1 MANKK
6 DSKKDE
12 QGALGFHRAV
22 PIILFALAVF
32 IGICFITKDDTG
44 MLGNVI
50 SSVLLGLFSIGGY
63 FIPVVLGVHA
73 IFYISDIK
81 EKRLLSR
88 LIFSIL
94 TVIAVSVIAHAV
106 ANWNSEMLAFDPIA
120 FYVEGGASVGGG
132 FIGGILAFL
141 FISFL
146 GKIGVI
152 ILSSVMLLIYI
163 IFFFSKGST
172 LLELGRTVLLAVLGF
187 LSLIEK
193 GVKKIIGFFKKSK
206 ADKEIESA
214 KEKSEALADDDFF
227 DVDNGMASIEVSE
240 LGILESRSREA
251 METNPTLH
259 ETIHHKSEVNNKD
272 STRESRRT
280 DKVYMGDISDYVED
294 IPNKS
299 FENDIVID
307 IEPEV
312 NENNAV
318 SSDSA
323 DDIFT
328 HAFDPYSLAV
338 NEELANKPSSRA
350 MEYHEERVTPP
361 SVTED
366 LEDITEEEYKRM
378 QREAEFEKRK
388 RFVVDERLNA
398 DAARSAQKNVEFHI
412 QESED
417 LTAPEVE
424 ETISVTF
431 EKDKLDID
439 GRANPKSKP
448 EASVLD
454 DVYAPIG
461 RQDGFKPFDIPN
473 DDDGG
478 LEFEFGLDNE
488 PEKLTVERTMLTEEP
503 KYEPI
508 IPQKPVAPEPVT
520 PVIPKDDNTE
530 DFSLVGIDEDDI
542 EGEHEEIADSE
553 EIAPE
558 EQNPFILEAR
568 GMFDMFREE
577 KSDEANNVEDI
588 EPIVVDED
596 IDINEDIDIQ
606 DDEDESYD
614 EEDESYDED
623 TDNEAEGDDIPFD
636 YIRPSSAKS
645 SPAAKPI
652 TKPENITTPPK
663 KEDWSHFKFPPIDLL
678 APGEVD
684 DDESVKDEIFQ
695 KTNIILGKLAEFG
708 VTATIKGVDRGPRIT
723 RYEVVP
729 ATGVKVSQVT
739 GLYNDIKLALAT
751 GGVRMLAPVPGK
763 SAVGFEVPNK
773 KAVIVRLREL
783 LEHDSYKSATSTTFV
798 CMGKDVSG
806 NAVFADI
813 EKFPHAVVAGATG
826 TGKSVCINSLLVSIL
841 YRARP
846 DEVKLILIDPKK
858 VEFNMYNGIPH
869 LLIPVVTEAKQ
880 AAGALMWA
888 CNEMERRY
896 SLIQSLN
903 VRNIQAYNEKVKKD
917 PSIGEF
923 LPKIIIV
930 IDELSNL
937 MLEVKDPVETLID
950 KIAAMARA
958 AGIHLL
964 LGTQRPDTNVISGKI
979 KNNINV
985 RISCKVTSLAD
996 SRTVLDMAGAEKLLG
1011 KGDMLFKTEDS
1022 PEPVRIQS
1030 CFVSDSEVQDIMDY
1044 LKQYS
1049 TGAQYDEEVL
1059 DEINRSA
1066 KKCGNQ
1072 KKGGADDDD
1081 DEDEMGSIYGDPEFR
1096 DAVEYCIRAG
1106 QASASN
1112 LQIKMKIGFQRAS
1125 RYINMMEAIGVVGE
1139 KKGSKPREI
1148 LLTIDEWREKLYRV
1162 DIN

>member
-6 DSKKDE
+6 DRKADEKK
-12 QGALGFHRAV
+12 ALGFHRAV
-22 PIILFALAVF
+22 PIILFALAIF
-32 IGICFITKDDTG
+32 IGICFITKNDTG

-50 SSVLLGLFSIGGY
+50 SSILLGLFSIGGY
-63 FIPVVLGVHA
+63 FIPVVLAAHA

-88 LIFSIL
+88 LVFSIL
-94 TVIAVSVIAHAV
+94 TVIAVSIIAHAI
-106 ANWNSEMLAFDPIA
+106 ANWNSETLVFDPIA
-120 FYVEGGASVGGG
+120 FYVDGGASVGGG

-141 FISFL
+141 FMSFL

-152 ILSSVMLLIYI
+152 ILSSVILLIYI
-163 IFFFSKGST
+163 VFFFSKGST

-193 GVKKIIGFFKKSK
+193 GIKKVIGFFKKSK
-206 ADKEIESA
+206 LDKEIESA
-214 KEKSEALADDDFF
+214 KQKSEALADDDFF

-259 ETIHHKSEVNNKD
+259 ETIHHKSEIDNDD
-272 STRESRRT
+272 SAKNTRRT
-280 DKVYMGDISDYVED
+280 NKVYVDDISDYRED
-294 IPNKS
+294 ISP
-299 FENDIVID
+299 ENSDNNIVID
-307 IEPEV
+307 VEPEI
-312 NENNAV
+312 NK
-318 SSDSA
+318 SSGVGTDSA

-328 HAFDPYSLAV
+328 HAFDPYSFAV
-338 NEELANKPSSRA
+338 NEELANKPSSMA
-350 MEYHEERVTPP
+350 AEYNEQRVAPP
-361 SVTED
+361 SVKED
-366 LEDITEEEYKRM
+366 LDDISEEDYKKM

-388 RFVVDERLNA
+388 RIVVDDRRNA
-398 DAARSAQKNVEFHI
+398 DAARCAQKTVEFHI

-424 ETISVTF
+424 DTISVTF
-431 EKDKLDID
+431 EKDKLDMD
-439 GRANPKSKP
+439 RGANSESKP

-461 RQDGFKPFDIPN
+461 RQDGFKPFDIPR
-473 DDDGG
+473 DDEVEV
-478 LEFEFGLDNE
+478 EFEFGNNNE
-488 PEKLTVERTMLTEEP
+488 PEKLTVERTILSEEP
-503 KYEPI
+503 KYETVI
-508 IPQKPVAPEPVT
+508 EEPVT
-520 PVIPKDDNTE
+520 PVISENDTDE
-530 DFSLVGIDEDDI
+530 DFSLVGVDEDGEDLDI
-542 EGEHEEIADSE
+542 DGEAEEAVDKE

-558 EQNPFILEAR
+558 EQNPYIVEAR
-568 GMFDMFREE
+568 GMFDMFRNENH
-577 KSDEANNVEDI
+577 DETDDAEDI
-588 EPIVVDED
+588 EPVIVDED

-606 DDEDESYD
+606 DDEDEPYNK
-614 EEDESYDED
+614 EEDE
-623 TDNEAEGDDIPFD
+623 NEDDIPFD
-636 YIRPSSAKS
+636 YIRPTGPKTASDI
-645 SPAAKPI
+645 KPV
-652 TKPENITTPPK
+652 TKPDKISTPPK
-663 KEDWSHFKFPPIDLL
+663 KEDWSHYKLPPIELL

-684 DDESVKDEIFQ
+684 DDESVKDEILQ
-695 KTNIILGKLAEFG
+695 KSNIILNKLAEFG
-708 VTATIKGVDRGPRIT
+708 VIATIKGVDRGPRIT

-729 ATGVKVSQVT
+729 ATGIKVSQVT
-739 GLYNDIKLALAT
+739 SLYNDIKLALAT

-783 LEHDSYKSATSTTFV
+783 LVHDSYKSATSTTFV

-896 SLIQSLN
+896 SLIQALN

-917 PSIGEF
+917 PSLGEF

-985 RISCKVTSLAD
+985 RISCKVTSNAD
-996 SRTVLDMAGAEKLLG
+996 SRTILDTVGAEKLLG
-1011 KGDMLFKTEDS
+1011 KGDMLFKTENE
-1022 PEPVRIQS
+1022 PEPVRLQS

-1049 TGAQYDEEVL
+1049 TGAQYDEAVL

-1148 LLTIDEWREKLYRV
+1148 LLTIDEWHEKLYRI
-1162 DIN
+1162 DID

>member
-6 DSKKDE
+6 DSKADE
-12 QGALGFHRAV
+12 RKALGFHRAV

-44 MLGNVI
+44 MLGSAI

-63 FIPVVLGVHA
+63 FIPVVLAVHA
-73 IFYISDIK
+73 IFYLSDIK

-94 TVIAVSVIAHAV
+94 TVVAVSIMSHAV
-106 ANWNSEMLAFDPIA
+106 ANWNEEVLAFDPVA
-120 FYVEGGASVGGG
+120 FYVDGGASVGGG

-141 FISFL
+141 FMSFL

-193 GVKKIIGFFKKSK
+193 GVKKVIGFFKKSK
-206 ADKEIESA
+206 SEKEIESA

-251 METNPTLH
+251 MEANPTLH
-259 ETIHHKSEVNNKD
+259 ETVHHKSEIDND
-272 STRESRRT
+272 GISREKRRT
-280 DKVYMGDISDYVED
+280 DKVYMGDVSDYAED
-294 IPNKS
+294 ISPES
-299 FENDIVID
+299 SDTDIVID
-307 IEPEV
+307 VEPE
-312 NENNAV
+312 ENRNNTAE
-318 SSDSA
+318 SDSA

-328 HAFDPYSLAV
+328 HTFDPYSLAI
-338 NEELANKPSSRA
+338 NEELANKPSSRTA
-350 MEYHEERVTPP
+350 EYRETRAAPP
-361 SVTED
+361 SVKED
-366 LEDITEEEYKRM
+366 LEDITEEEYKKM

-388 RFVVDERLNA
+388 RVVVDEVRNA
-398 DAARSAQKNVEFHI
+398 DAARSVHKTVEFHI
-412 QESED
+412 QENEELS
-417 LTAPEVE
+417 APEIE
-424 ETISVTF
+424 DTISVTI
-431 EKDKLDID
+431 EKDKLE
-439 GRANPKSKP
+439 ANHTASSVIKP

-461 RQDGFKPFDIPN
+461 RQDGFKPFDIPR
-473 DDDGG
+473 DDKGG
-478 LEFEFGLDNE
+478 FEFEFGNENE
-488 PEKLTVERTMLTEEP
+488 PDKLTVERTMLTEEP

-508 IPQKPVAPEPVT
+508 IAPEPAIPVT
-520 PVIPKDDNTE
+520 TVDDTK
-530 DFSLVGIDEDDI
+530 DFSLLGIDEDDEDDEVG
-542 EGEHEEIADSE
+542 EGEPEEIVESE
-553 EIAPE
+553 EIPPE
-558 EQNPFILEAR
+558 EQNPFIMEAR

-577 KSDEANNVEDI
+577 NEDI

-606 DDEDESYD
+606 DDDESCDEEIDGEQEDE
-614 EEDESYDED
+614 
-623 TDNEAEGDDIPFD
+623 DIPFD
-636 YIRPSSAKS
+636 YIRPSSAK
-645 SPAAKPI
+645 PAPDVKPI
-652 TKPENITTPPK
+652 TKPEKITTPQK
-663 KEDWSHFKFPPIDLL
+663 KEDWSHYKFPPIEFL

-684 DDESVKDEIFQ
+684 DDESIKDEIFQ
-695 KTNIILGKLAEFG
+695 KSNIILNKLAEFG

-729 ATGVKVSQVT
+729 ATGIKVSQVT

-826 TGKSVCINSLLVSIL
+826 TGKSVCINSLLISIL

-896 SLIQSLN
+896 SLIQSMN
-903 VRNIQAYNEKVKKD
+903 VRNIQAYNEKVRKD
-917 PSIGEF
+917 PSLGEF

-1011 KGDMLFKTEDS
+1011 KGDMLFKTEND
-1022 PEPVRIQS
+1022 PEPVRLQS
-1030 CFVSDSEVQDIMDY
+1030 CFVSDSEVQDVMDY
-1044 LKQYS
+1044 LKEYS
-1049 TGAQYDEEVL
+1049 SGAQYNEEVL
-1059 DEINRSA
+1059 DEINRAA

-1072 KKGGADDDD
+1072 KKGGADDED
-1081 DEDEMGSIYGDPEFR
+1081 DEDDAGGFYSDPEFL

-1125 RYINMMEAIGVVGE
+1125 RYINQMEIVGVVGE
-1139 KKGSKPREI
+1139 KKGQKPREI
-1148 LLTIDEWREKLYRV
+1148 LLTIDEWHEKLYRMDV
-1162 DIN
+1162 E